1 MAEHASAKSA
11 FARKAQ
17 VDRHPTRILGKHFVE
32 LPLATIIGER

>member
-1 MAEHASAKSA
+1 MIVP
-11 FARKAQ
+11 Q